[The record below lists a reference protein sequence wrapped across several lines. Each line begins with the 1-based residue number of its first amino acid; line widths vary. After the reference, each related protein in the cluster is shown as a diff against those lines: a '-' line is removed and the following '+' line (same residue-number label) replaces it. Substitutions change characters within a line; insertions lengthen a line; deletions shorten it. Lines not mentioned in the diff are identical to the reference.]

1 MMEKKMNLRNITY
14 NIIYDVKHN
23 KKYSN
28 ILINEVFAR
37 SNLKDE
43 EKNFITYLSYGVLGN
58 IYFLDYFI
66 KKYSDI
72 AFSKISNKAKII
84 LEMSF
89 FELIFMNSSQNYATV
104 NESVALCKKVD
115 FRAKNFVNAVL
126 RKISSSNPS
135 NLRNYEFDDIKDKS
149 ERLSVKF
156 SISKYISDRLIE
168 NYGFDFAYELMDSMS
183 KTPEI
188 FIRGNLIKTDF
199 NTLKSILDKNKLNYE
214 VIDENHMILSLKNL
228 KNIANLNIYKD
239 GLISIQDYSS
249 MLCVIASGVIE
260 NQNVLDICAAPGGK
274 SIFMSQLM
282 KNKGSI
288 LSMDISQNK
297 LNLLSEQCKRLG
309 IDIITT
315 KVNDATIY
323 DESYKE
329 KFDVVLADV
338 PCSGIGIL
346 RRKPEIRYKNA
357 DEIKSLPEIQ
367 KTILE
372 NSSKYVKESGKLI
385 YSTCTLGKEENQN
398 ITEDFIKNNPD
409 FKISYQKEYYP
420 NIDNTD
426 GFYLCVMDRNTDKK
440 NQ

>member
-1 MMEKKMNLRNITY
+1 MNLRNITY

-168 NYGFDFAYELMDSMS
+168 NYGFDFAYELMDFMS

-199 NTLKSILDKNKLNYE
+199 NTLKSLLDENKLNYE
-214 VIDENHMILSLKNL
+214 IIDEKNMIFSLKNL

-249 MLCVIASGVIE
+249 MLCVIASGVTE
-260 NQNVLDICAAPGGK
+260 NQTVLDICAAPGGK

-297 LNLLSEQCKRLG
+297 LNLLSQQCKRLG

-346 RRKPEIRYKNA
+346 RRKPEIRYKNT
-357 DEIKSLPEIQ
+357 DEIESLPEIQ
-367 KTILE
+367 KTILK

-398 ITEDFIKNNPD
+398 ITENFIKNNPD

-426 GFYLCVMDRNTDKK
+426 GFYVCVMDRNTGNKK
-440 NQ
+440 

>member
-168 NYGFDFAYELMDSMS
+168 NYGFDFAYDLMDFMS

-199 NTLKSILDKNKLNYE
+199 NTLKSLLDENKLNYE
-214 VIDENHMILSLKNL
+214 VIDEKNMIFSLKNL

-260 NQNVLDICAAPGGK
+260 NQTVLDICAAPGGK

-297 LNLLSEQCKRLG
+297 LNLLSQQCKRLG

-323 DESYKE
+323 NETYKE

-357 DEIKSLPEIQ
+357 DEIQNLPEIQ
-367 KTILE
+367 KIILE
-372 NSSKYVKESGKLI
+372 NSSKYVKKTGRLI

-398 ITEDFIKNNPD
+398 IIEKFIKNNTE
-409 FKISYQKEYYP
+409 FNITYQKEYYP
-420 NIDNTD
+420 NVDKTD
-426 GFYLCVMDRNTDKK
+426 GFYVCVMDRNNDKK
-440 NQ
+440 N

>member
-1 MMEKKMNLRNITY
+1 MEKKMNLRNITY
-14 NIIYDVKHN
+14 NIIYNVKHN

-199 NTLKSILDKNKLNYE
+199 NTLKSLLDENKLNYE
-214 VIDENHMILSLKNL
+214 VIDEKNMIFSLKNL

-260 NQNVLDICAAPGGK
+260 NQTVLDICAAPGGK

-297 LNLLSEQCKRLG
+297 LNLLSQQCKRLG

-315 KVNDATIY
+315 KVNDVTIY
-323 DESYKE
+323 NETYKE

-357 DEIKSLPEIQ
+357 DEIQNLPEIQ
-367 KTILE
+367 KIILE
-372 NSSKYVKESGKLI
+372 NSSKYVKKTGRLI

-398 ITEDFIKNNPD
+398 IIEDFIKNNTE
-409 FKISYQKEYYP
+409 FNITYQKEYYP
-420 NIDNTD
+420 NVDKTD
-426 GFYLCVMDRNTDKK
+426 GFYVCVMDRNNDKK
-440 NQ
+440 N

>member
-135 NLRNYEFDDIKDKS
+135 NLRNYKFDDIKDKS

-168 NYGFDFAYELMDSMS
+168 NYGFDFAYELMDFMS

-199 NTLKSILDKNKLNYE
+199 NTLKSLLDENKLNYE
-214 VIDENHMILSLKNL
+214 IIDEKNMIFSLKNL

-249 MLCVIASGVIE
+249 MLCVIASGVTE
-260 NQNVLDICAAPGGK
+260 NQTVLDICAAPGGK

-297 LNLLSEQCKRLG
+297 LNLLSQQCKRLG

-346 RRKPEIRYKNA
+346 RRKPEIRYKNT
-357 DEIKSLPEIQ
+357 DEIESLPEIQ
-367 KTILE
+367 KTILK

-426 GFYLCVMDRNTDKK
+426 GFYVCVMDRNTGNKK
-440 NQ
+440 

>member
-1 MMEKKMNLRNITY
+1 MNLRNITY

-23 KKYSN
+23 NKYSN
-28 ILINEVFAR
+28 ILINEIF
-37 SNLKDE
+37 SKSKLKDE

-135 NLRNYEFDDIKDKS
+135 NLRNYKFDDIKDKS

-168 NYGFDFAYELMDSMS
+168 NYGFDFAYELMLSMS
-183 KTPEI
+183 KTPKI

-199 NTLKSILDKNKLNYE
+199 NTFKNLLDENKLSYE
-214 VIDENHMILSLKNL
+214 VIDEKNMIFSLKNL
-228 KNIANLNIYKD
+228 KNIANINIYRD

-249 MLCVIASGVIE
+249 MLCVIASGVKE
-260 NQNVLDICAAPGGK
+260 NQTVLDICAAPGGK
-274 SIFMSQLM
+274 SIFMSQIM

-288 LSMDISQNK
+288 LSMDISENK
-297 LNLLSEQCKRLG
+297 LKLLDEQCKRLG

-323 DESYKE
+323 DEFYKE

-346 RRKPEIRYKNA
+346 RRKPEIRYKKA
-357 DEIKSLPEIQ
+357 DEIQSLPEIQ
-367 KTILE
+367 KIILE
-372 NSSKYVKESGKLI
+372 NSSKYVKKTGRLI
-385 YSTCTLGKEENQN
+385 YSTCTLGKEENQT
-398 ITEDFIKNNPD
+398 IIEEFIKNNPD

-426 GFYLCVMDRNTDKK
+426 GFHVCIMDRNNDKK
-440 NQ
+440 KL

>member
-1 MMEKKMNLRNITY
+1 MNLRNITY

-72 AFSKISNKAKII
+72 VFSKISNKAKII

-115 FRAKNFVNAVL
+115 FRAKNFINAVL

-168 NYGFDFAYELMDSMS
+168 NYGFDFAYELMDFMS

-199 NTLKSILDKNKLNYE
+199 NTLKSLLDENKLNYE
-214 VIDENHMILSLKNL
+214 VIDEKNMIFSLKNL

-260 NQNVLDICAAPGGK
+260 NQTVLDICAAPGGK

-297 LNLLSEQCKRLG
+297 LNLLSQQCKRLG

-323 DESYKE
+323 NETYKE

-357 DEIKSLPEIQ
+357 DEIQNLPEIQ
-367 KTILE
+367 KIILE
-372 NSSKYVKESGKLI
+372 NSSKYVKKTGRLI

-398 ITEDFIKNNPD
+398 IIEDFIKNNTE
-409 FKISYQKEYYP
+409 FNITYQKEYYP
-420 NIDNTD
+420 NVDKTD
-426 GFYLCVMDRNTDKK
+426 GFYVCVMDRNNDKK
-440 NQ
+440 N

>member
-1 MMEKKMNLRNITY
+1 
-14 NIIYDVKHN
+14 
-23 KKYSN
+23 
-28 ILINEVFAR
+28 
-37 SNLKDE
+37 
-43 EKNFITYLSYGVLGN
+43 
-58 IYFLDYFI
+58 
-66 KKYSDI
+66 
-72 AFSKISNKAKII
+72 
-84 LEMSF
+84 
-89 FELIFMNSSQNYATV
+89 
-104 NESVALCKKVD
+104 
-115 FRAKNFVNAVL
+115 
-126 RKISSSNPS
+126 
-135 NLRNYEFDDIKDKS
+135 
-149 ERLSVKF
+149 
-156 SISKYISDRLIE
+156 
-168 NYGFDFAYELMDSMS
+168 MS

-199 NTLKSILDKNKLNYE
+199 NTLKSLLDENKLNYE
-214 VIDENHMILSLKNL
+214 IIDEKNMIFSLKNL

-249 MLCVIASGVIE
+249 MLCVIASGVTE
-260 NQNVLDICAAPGGK
+260 NQTVLDICAAPGGK

-297 LNLLSEQCKRLG
+297 LNLLSQQCKRLG

-346 RRKPEIRYKNA
+346 RRKPEIRYKNT
-357 DEIKSLPEIQ
+357 DEIESLPEIQ
-367 KTILE
+367 KTILK

-426 GFYLCVMDRNTDKK
+426 GFYVCVMDRNTGNKK
-440 NQ
+440 

>member
-168 NYGFDFAYELMDSMS
+168 NYGFDFAYELMDFMS

-199 NTLKSILDKNKLNYE
+199 NTLKSLLDENKLNYE
-214 VIDENHMILSLKNL
+214 IIDEKNMIFSLKNL

-249 MLCVIASGVIE
+249 MLCVIASGVTE
-260 NQNVLDICAAPGGK
+260 NQTVLDICAAPGGK

-297 LNLLSEQCKRLG
+297 LNLLSQQCKRLG

-346 RRKPEIRYKNA
+346 RRKPEIRYKNT
-357 DEIKSLPEIQ
+357 DEIESLPEIQ
-367 KTILE
+367 KTILK

-398 ITEDFIKNNPD
+398 ITENFIKNNPD

-426 GFYLCVMDRNTDKK
+426 GFYVCVMDRNTGNKK
-440 NQ
+440 

>member
-1 MMEKKMNLRNITY
+1 MNLRNITY

-168 NYGFDFAYELMDSMS
+168 NYGFDFAYELMDFMS

-199 NTLKSILDKNKLNYE
+199 NTLKSLLDENKLNYE
-214 VIDENHMILSLKNL
+214 IIDEKNMIFSLKNL

-249 MLCVIASGVIE
+249 MLCVIASGVTE
-260 NQNVLDICAAPGGK
+260 NQTVLDICAAPGGK

-297 LNLLSEQCKRLG
+297 LNLLSQQCKRLG

-346 RRKPEIRYKNA
+346 RRKPEIRYKNT
-357 DEIKSLPEIQ
+357 DEIESLPEIQ
-367 KTILE
+367 KTILK
-372 NSSKYVKESGKLI
+372 NSSKYVKKTGRLI

-398 ITEDFIKNNPD
+398 IIEDFIKNNTE
-409 FKISYQKEYYP
+409 FSITYQKEYYP
-420 NIDNTD
+420 NVDKTD
-426 GFYLCVMDRNTDKK
+426 GFYVCIMDRNNDKK
-440 NQ
+440 N

>member
-1 MMEKKMNLRNITY
+1 MNLRNITY

-28 ILINEVFAR
+28 ILINEVFAK

-135 NLRNYEFDDIKDKS
+135 NLRNYEFDDIKDNS

-168 NYGFDFAYELMDSMS
+168 NYGFDFAYELMDFMS

-199 NTLKSILDKNKLNYE
+199 NTLKSLLDENKLNYE
-214 VIDENHMILSLKNL
+214 IIDEKNMIFSLKNL

-249 MLCVIASGVIE
+249 MLCVIASGVTE
-260 NQNVLDICAAPGGK
+260 NQTVLDICAAPGGK

-297 LNLLSEQCKRLG
+297 LNLLSQQCKRLG

-323 DESYKE
+323 NETYKE

-346 RRKPEIRYKNA
+346 RRKPEIRYKHA
-357 DEIKSLPEIQ
+357 DEIETLTEIQ
-367 KTILE
+367 KIILE
-372 NSSKYVKESGKLI
+372 NSSKYVKKTGRLI

-398 ITEDFIKNNPD
+398 IIEEFIKNNTE
-409 FKISYQKEYYP
+409 FNITYQKEYYP
-420 NIDNTD
+420 NVDKTD
-426 GFYLCVMDRNTDKK
+426 GFYVCIMDRNNDKK
-440 NQ
+440 N

>member
-168 NYGFDFAYELMDSMS
+168 NYGFDFAYELMDFMS

-199 NTLKSILDKNKLNYE
+199 NTLKSLLDENKLNYE
-214 VIDENHMILSLKNL
+214 VIDEKNMIFSLKNL

-260 NQNVLDICAAPGGK
+260 NQTVLDICAAPGGK

-297 LNLLSEQCKRLG
+297 LNLLSQQCKRLG

-323 DESYKE
+323 NETYKE

-357 DEIKSLPEIQ
+357 DEIQNLPEIQ
-367 KTILE
+367 KIILE
-372 NSSKYVKESGKLI
+372 NSSKYVKKTGRLI

-398 ITEDFIKNNPD
+398 IIEEFIKNNTE
-409 FKISYQKEYYP
+409 FNITYQKEYYP
-420 NIDNTD
+420 NVDKTD
-426 GFYLCVMDRNTDKK
+426 GFYVCIMDRNNDKK
-440 NQ
+440 N

>member
-199 NTLKSILDKNKLNYE
+199 NTLKILLDENKLNYE
-214 VIDENHMILSLKNL
+214 VIDEKNMIFSLKNL

-260 NQNVLDICAAPGGK
+260 NQTVLDICAAPGGK

-297 LNLLSEQCKRLG
+297 LDLLSQQCKRLG

-323 DESYKE
+323 NETYKE

-346 RRKPEIRYKNA
+346 RRKPEIRYKHA
-357 DEIKSLPEIQ
+357 DEIETLTEIQ
-367 KTILE
+367 KIILE
-372 NSSKYVKESGKLI
+372 NSSKYVKKTGRLI

-398 ITEDFIKNNPD
+398 IIEEFIKNNTE
-409 FKISYQKEYYP
+409 FNITYQKEYYP
-420 NIDNTD
+420 NVDKTD
-426 GFYLCVMDRNTDKK
+426 GFYVCVMDRNNDKK
-440 NQ
+440 N

>member
-168 NYGFDFAYELMDSMS
+168 NYGFDFAYELMDFMS

-199 NTLKSILDKNKLNYE
+199 NTLKSLLDENKLNYE
-214 VIDENHMILSLKNL
+214 VIDEKNMIFSLKNL

-249 MLCVIASGVIE
+249 MLCVIASGVTE
-260 NQNVLDICAAPGGK
+260 NQTVLDICAAPGGK

-297 LNLLSEQCKRLG
+297 LHLLNQQCKRLG

-323 DESYKE
+323 NETYNE

-357 DEIKSLPEIQ
+357 DEIQNLPEIQ
-367 KTILE
+367 KIILE
-372 NSSKYVKESGKLI
+372 NSSKYVKKTGRLI

-398 ITEDFIKNNPD
+398 IIEEFIKNNTE
-409 FKISYQKEYYP
+409 FNITYQKEYYP
-420 NIDNTD
+420 NVDKTD
-426 GFYLCVMDRNTDKK
+426 GFYVCIMDRNNDKK
-440 NQ
+440 N

>member
-1 MMEKKMNLRNITY
+1 MNLRNITY

-168 NYGFDFAYELMDSMS
+168 NYGFDFAYELMDFMS

-199 NTLKSILDKNKLNYE
+199 NTLKSLLDENKLNYE
-214 VIDENHMILSLKNL
+214 VIDEKNMIFSLKNL

-260 NQNVLDICAAPGGK
+260 NQTVLDICAAPGGK

-297 LNLLSEQCKRLG
+297 LNLLSQQCKRLG

-323 DESYKE
+323 NETYKE

-357 DEIKSLPEIQ
+357 DEIQNLPEIQ
-367 KTILE
+367 KIILE
-372 NSSKYVKESGKLI
+372 NSSKYVKKTGRLI

-398 ITEDFIKNNPD
+398 IIEEFIKNNTE
-409 FKISYQKEYYP
+409 FNITYQKEYYP
-420 NIDNTD
+420 NVDKTD
-426 GFYLCVMDRNTDKK
+426 GFYVCIMDRNNDKK
-440 NQ
+440 N

>member
-1 MMEKKMNLRNITY
+1 MEKKMNLRNITY

-28 ILINEVFAR
+28 ILINEVFAM

-168 NYGFDFAYELMDSMS
+168 NYGFDFAYELMDFMS

-199 NTLKSILDKNKLNYE
+199 NTLKNLLDENKLNYE
-214 VIDENHMILSLKNL
+214 VIDEKNMIFSLKNL

-260 NQNVLDICAAPGGK
+260 NQTVLDICAAPGGK

-297 LNLLSEQCKRLG
+297 LNLLSQQCKRLG

-323 DESYKE
+323 NETYKE

-346 RRKPEIRYKNA
+346 RRKPEIRYKKA
-357 DEIKSLPEIQ
+357 DEIETLPEIQ
-367 KTILE
+367 KIILE
-372 NSSKYVKESGKLI
+372 NSSKYVKKTGRLI

-398 ITEDFIKNNPD
+398 IIEEFIKNNTE
-409 FKISYQKEYYP
+409 FNITYQKEYYP
-420 NIDNTD
+420 NVDKTD
-426 GFYLCVMDRNTDKK
+426 GFYVCIMDRNNDKK
-440 NQ
+440 N